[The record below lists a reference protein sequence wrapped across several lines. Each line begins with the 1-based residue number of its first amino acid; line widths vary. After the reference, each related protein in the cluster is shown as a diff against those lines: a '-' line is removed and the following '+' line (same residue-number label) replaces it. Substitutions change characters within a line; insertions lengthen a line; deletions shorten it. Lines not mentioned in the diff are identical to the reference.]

1 MKLNFD
7 ELNTLQDVLQFVNT
21 NDYITIPDDTL
32 EVLIAIEKKVAVE
45 IEDSWKPLSVLTPLN
60 MKVIVK
66 NIDTGEECEMIRKEL
81 ANSYSP
87 ESVVMHQGDTPK
99 VLQTANYVWRLP

>member
-1 MKLNFD
+1 MKLNFN
-7 ELNTLQDVLQFVNT
+7 ELNTLHEILQFVN
-21 NDYITIPDDTL
+21 NNISIPDDTL
-32 EVLIAIEKKVAVE
+32 EVLRIIEKKVGIE

-66 NIDTGEECEMIRKEL
+66 NIDTSEECEMIRKEL
-81 ANSYSP
+81 ADSYSP
-87 ESVVMHQGDTPK
+87 KSVVMYHNGTPK

>member
-1 MKLNFD
+1 MKLNFN
-7 ELNTLQDVLQFVNT
+7 ELNTLHELLQFVN
-21 NDYITIPDDTL
+21 NNISILDDTL
-32 EVLIAIEKKVAVE
+32 EVLMGIKKKVAVE

-81 ANSYSP
+81 ADSYSP
-87 ESVVMHQGDTPK
+87 KSVVMYHDDTTK
-99 VLQTANYVWRLP
+99 ILQTANYVWRLP

>member
-1 MKLNFD
+1 MKLNFN
-7 ELNTLQDVLQFVNT
+7 ELNTLHELLQFVN
-21 NDYITIPDDTL
+21 NNISIPDDTL
-32 EVLIAIEKKVAVE
+32 EVLMLIEKKVGVE
-45 IEDSWKPLSVLTPLN
+45 IEDSWKPLSTLTPLN

-66 NIDTGEECEMIRKEL
+66 NIHTGEEYEMTRKEL

-87 ESVVMHQGDTPK
+87 ESVVMHHSDTPT

>member
-1 MKLNFD
+1 MKLNFN
-7 ELNTLQDVLQFVNT
+7 ELNTLRELLQFVN
-21 NDYITIPDDTL
+21 NNISIPDDTL
-32 EVLIAIEKKVAVE
+32 EVLMLIEKRVGIE

-81 ANSYSP
+81 ADSYSP
-87 ESVVMHQGDTPK
+87 KSVVMYHNGTPK

>member
-7 ELNTLQDVLQFVNT
+7 ELNTLHELLQFVN
-21 NDYITIPDDTL
+21 NNISILDDTL
-32 EVLIAIEKKVAVE
+32 EVLMGIKKKVAVE

-66 NIDTGEECEMIRKEL
+66 NIDTGEECEMTRKEL

-87 ESVVMHQGDTPK
+87 ESVVMHHDDTPK

>member
-1 MKLNFD
+1 MKLNFN
-7 ELNTLQDVLQFVNT
+7 ELNTLHEILQFVN
-21 NDYITIPDDTL
+21 NNINIPDDTL
-32 EVLIAIEKKVAVE
+32 EVLTVIEKKVGIE

-66 NIDTGEECEMIRKEL
+66 NIDTGEECKMIRKEL
-81 ANSYSP
+81 ADSYSP
-87 ESVVMHQGDTPK
+87 KSVVMYYDDTPN

>member
-1 MKLNFD
+1 MKLNFN
-7 ELNTLQDVLQFVNT
+7 ELNTLHGILRFVN
-21 NDYITIPDDTL
+21 NIISIPDDTL
-32 EVLIAIEKKVAVE
+32 EVLMLIEKKVGIE

-81 ANSYSP
+81 ADSYSP
-87 ESVVMHQGDTPK
+87 KSVVMYHDDTAK
-99 VLQTANYVWRLP
+99 TLQTANYVWRLP

>member
-1 MKLNFD
+1 MKLNFN
-7 ELNTLQDVLQFVNT
+7 ELNTLHEILQFVN
-21 NDYITIPDDTL
+21 NNISIPDDTL
-32 EVLIAIEKKVAVE
+32 EVLTLIEKKVGIE

-81 ANSYSP
+81 ADSYSP
-87 ESVVMHQGDTPK
+87 KSVVMYHDDTAK
-99 VLQTANYVWRLP
+99 ILQTANYVWRLP

>member
-1 MKLNFD
+1 MKLNFN
-7 ELNTLQDVLQFVNT
+7 ELNTLHEILQFVN
-21 NDYITIPDDTL
+21 NNISIPDYTL
-32 EVLIAIEKKVAVE
+32 EVLRIIEKKVGIE

-66 NIDTGEECEMIRKEL
+66 NINTGEECEMIRKEL
-81 ANSYSP
+81 ADSYSP
-87 ESVVMHQGDTPK
+87 KSVVMQHDDVPE

>member
-1 MKLNFD
+1 MKLNFN
-7 ELNTLQDVLQFVNT
+7 ELNTLHEILQFVN
-21 NDYITIPDDTL
+21 NNISIPDDTL
-32 EVLIAIEKKVAVE
+32 EVLMLIEKKVGIE
-45 IEDSWKPLSVLTPLN
+45 IVDSWKPLSVLTPLN

-81 ANSYSP
+81 ADSYSP
-87 ESVVMHQGDTPK
+87 KSVVMQHDGVSE

>member
-1 MKLNFD
+1 MKLNFN
-7 ELNTLQDVLQFVNT
+7 ELNTLRELLQFVN
-21 NDYITIPDDTL
+21 NNISIRDDTL
-32 EVLIAIEKKVAVE
+32 EVLMLIEKKVVIE

-81 ANSYSP
+81 ADSYSP
-87 ESVVMHQGDTPK
+87 KSVVMYHNGTPK

>member
-1 MKLNFD
+1 
-7 ELNTLQDVLQFVNT
+7 
-21 NDYITIPDDTL
+21 
-32 EVLIAIEKKVAVE
+32 
-45 IEDSWKPLSVLTPLN
+45 

-66 NIDTGEECEMIRKEL
+66 NIDTGEECKMIRKEL

-87 ESVVMHQGDTPK
+87 ESVVMHHSDTPT

>member
-1 MKLNFD
+1 MKLNFN
-7 ELNTLQDVLQFVNT
+7 ELNTLHEILQFVN
-21 NDYITIPDDTL
+21 NNISIPNDTL
-32 EVLIAIEKKVAVE
+32 EVLMIIDKKVGIE

-66 NIDTGEECEMIRKEL
+66 NIDTGEECELIRKEL

-87 ESVVMHQGDTPK
+87 ESVVMHKGNTPK
-99 VLQTANYVWRLP
+99 TLQTANYVWRLP

>member
-1 MKLNFD
+1 MKLNFN
-7 ELNTLQDVLQFVNT
+7 ELNTLRELLQFVN
-21 NDYITIPDDTL
+21 NISIPDDTL
-32 EVLIAIEKKVAVE
+32 EVLMLIEKKVGIE

-81 ANSYSP
+81 ADSYSP
-87 ESVVMHQGDTPK
+87 KSVVTYHNGTPK